1 MDLSVWI
8 ALVALFF
15 AGGLTPGP
23 AVMLVMS
30 TSLRYR
36 APTALIPALGVSAAN
51 LVWISLAA
59 GGIAAFA
66 AKFPLVLMGLKVAGI
81 CFIAWLAW
89 TMVTADPSRPHASA
103 KDAPPRGT
111 LFARGVGLQLLNPNA
126 LVFFG
131 LLLPSYFDMSHP
143 VWPQALVMM
152 ATITVCEMFG
162 LTVYAWLADAMN
174 HRFESPAFTK
184 WFNRGAALAMLSAAL
199 FASIATITPKG

>member
-66 AKFPLVLMGLKVAGI
+66 AGTAKRLSKIQSGYLYHYAFIMLIGVAGI
-81 CFIAWLAW
+81 I
-89 TMVTADPSRPHASA
+89 
-103 KDAPPRGT
+103 
-111 LFARGVGLQLLNPNA
+111 A
-126 LVFFG
+126 LVFTSVG
-131 LLLPSYFDMSHP
+131 
-143 VWPQALVMM
+143 
-152 ATITVCEMFG
+152 G
-162 LTVYAWLADAMN
+162 
-174 HRFESPAFTK
+174 
-184 WFNRGAALAMLSAAL
+184 
-199 FASIATITPKG
+199 